1 MAVCGVSLTELLVIP
16 LMRLHRRKG
25 QIEESSEHNKPH
37 YGPSFD
43 IGVDKI
49 TATSFTAVKDEG
61 KANVDDYFR
70 EKVRT
75 RH

>member
-1 MAVCGVSLTELLVIP
+1 MAVCGVSLTELLAIP
-16 LMRLHRRKG
+16 VMRLYRRKG

-43 IGVDKI
+43 IGVDKM